1 MTWRNISIVM
11 AMAIMGSMNPAA
23 PQDPKSEPEPNEL
36 TYRVQSQLVQIYL
49 TVTEG
54 SHRISDLKMADFS
67 ISEDAVA
74 KDADRLDS
82 GQVPLQV
89 ALLLDTSESMREA
102 LPSTQEAAAY
112 FVESLS
118 PGDRVTLIPFN
129 SDIRSVHQLTDDRT
143 PILHAIRSTQAVGG
157 TKLYDALLFAMKH
170 LSGKEGRKAIVAFSD
185 GEDTARSSS
194 INIVLSAAAR
204 YGFPIYTIG
213 AGAGLRRDSLKRVM
227 RQLADINS
235 GKMYVVEDPRDL
247 RSAFAEVSSELRS
260 AYVLNYYTQV
270 PFDGRWHDVKI
281 ALASPKYRVHCRR
294 GFYAKAGGAAG
305 LLTDLGDNDR
315 KAGVNMRDFAVD
327 IPEGAAKV
335 AATEVLKTQVVMRD
349 LDSRP
354 VLAAAAP
361 PTPTG
366 NQSKTPVFKVE
377 SRFVEV
383 PVILES
389 PTGRELPAL
398 TEKDF
403 RIYEDNQLREIAF
416 FSRDTAT
423 QNLSQLRD
431 KAMKKVTV
439 PDNSVTLSS
448 ESDNVLLGRYY
459 VVLDDMMSDVS
470 SFLQTKAAAEKI
482 VREFHSPMRPVSLH
496 FTSQAQADILAQ
508 DNLEVMIQKIRKS
521 LPRASRELT
530 TSDNIMSV
538 YEAYLIERGDTQAT
552 QLAELRYASSLL
564 LRYKNDL
571 GEVEGQEV
579 ASPEMV
585 VNSVQ
590 NTSRQLVASNFAQ
603 LTRALDGLRAVVA
616 AAASD
621 PGTHPKVVVFLSAG
635 FSIGRT
641 SARGDMA
648 GMLDRIIAAAKRSS
662 IKLNAVDAAGLTVD
676 ESLGIG
682 ANGAFL
688 VRNPH
693 LSSILSE
700 HARSWHSDKQSP
712 LSQMATE
719 TTGKFIHSTNDLVGA
734 ASSVMRSSGQLY
746 YLGYLSKQPA
756 DGRFHRIRVTS
767 SLAMAK
773 IHARKGYIA
782 GRQNAPETLAAT
794 SPEGEDWEGVLA
806 RANDARKKGDMKEL
820 AGALEQLVRRFPNE
834 SSFWFNLGVAHLKLG
849 NPLRSVEV
857 LQKAFALSPDDK
869 AIALTLSQA
878 FMASGSPEAASETL
892 EIMARRHP
900 RDVELLML
908 LGRVYESDSR
918 VEQAYET
925 YRRILDLSLA
935 PPLDL
940 YVLLTRTSM
949 RLGRRVEAGLFIDD
963 FLRRGGPA
971 GQVEAWRRVLGPTS
985 Q

>member
-1 MTWRNISIVM
+1 MTSRNALILFLM
-11 AMAIMGSMNPAA
+11 ALTCLANPAVS
-23 PQDPKSEPEPNEL
+23 QDPKPQGEPQEL

-54 SHRISDLKMADFS
+54 TQRISDLKQSDFS
-67 ISEDAVA
+67 VAEDAVA
-74 KDADRLDS
+74 KDIDRLDS
-82 GQVPLQV
+82 GTVPLQV

-118 PGDRVTLIPFN
+118 VRDRVTLVPFN
-129 SDIRSVHQLTDDRT
+129 SDIRSIPQLSDDRA

-194 INIVLSAAAR
+194 LNIVMAAAAR
-204 YGFPIYTIG
+204 YGFPIYSIG

-247 RSAFAEVSSELRS
+247 RDAFAEVASELSS

-281 ALASPKYRVHCRR
+281 SLSNPKYRVHCRR
-294 GFYAKAGGAAG
+294 GFYAKAGGSSA
-305 LLTDLGDNDR
+305 LLTDLGENER
-315 KAGVNMRDFAVD
+315 KRTFNVRDYAD
-327 IPEGAAKV
+327 APEGAAKV
-335 AATEVLKTQVVMRD
+335 AATEVLKTPVSMRE
-349 LDSRP
+349 LEARP
-354 VLAAAAP
+354 LRGSAP
-361 PTPTG
+361 APGQSGT
-366 NQSKTPVFKVE
+366 QSKTPVFKVE

-383 PVILES
+383 PVIVES
-389 PTGRELPAL
+389 PTGRELPLL

-403 RIYEDNQLREIAF
+403 RVYEDDSLREIAF
-416 FSRDTAT
+416 FSRDIVT

-431 KAMKKVTV
+431 KAMKKVGA
-439 PDNSVTLSS
+439 PESAVTLSS
-448 ESDNVLLGRYY
+448 DGDNVLLGRYY
-459 VVLDDMMSDVS
+459 LVLDDMMSDVS
-470 SFLQTKAAAEKI
+470 SFLQTKTAAEKI
-482 VREFHSPMRPVSLH
+482 VREFHSPLRPVSLH

-508 DNLEVMIQKIRKS
+508 DSLEIMLQKIRKS

-585 VNSVQ
+585 INSVQ

-616 AAASD
+616 AATSD
-621 PGTHPKVVVFLSAG
+621 PGTHPKTAIFLSSG
-635 FSIGRT
+635 FSLGRT

-648 GMLDRIIAAAKRSS
+648 GMLDNIIAAAKRSAV
-662 IKLNAVDAAGLTVD
+662 KVNAIDAAGLTVD

-693 LSSILSE
+693 LSSILAE

-712 LSQMATE
+712 LFQMSSE
-719 TTGKFIHSTNDLVGA
+719 TGGKFVHSNNDLAAA
-734 ASSVMRSSGQLY
+734 ASTVMRSSGQLY

-767 SLAMAK
+767 SLSTAK

-794 SPEGEDWEGVLA
+794 SPEGEDWEGLLV
-806 RANDARKKGDMKEL
+806 RANEARKKGDMKEL
-820 AGALEQLVRRFPNE
+820 AASLEQLVRRFPNE
-834 SSFWFNLGVAHLKLG
+834 SNFWFNLGAAHLNLG
-849 NPLRSVEV
+849 NPLRAVEV

-869 AIALTLSQA
+869 TIALTLSQA
-878 FMASGSPEAASETL
+878 FMASGSPDAASETL

-900 RDVELLML
+900 RDVDLLML

-925 YRRILDLSLA
+925 YRRILDLSLT

-963 FLRRGGPA
+963 FLRRGGSA
-971 GQVEAWRRVLGPTS
+971 GQIESWRQVLGPAS

>member
-1 MTWRNISIVM
+1 MTCRNALILFLM
-11 AMAIMGSMNPAA
+11 ALTCLANPAVS
-23 PQDPKSEPEPNEL
+23 QDPKPQGEPQDL

-54 SHRISDLKMADFS
+54 TQRISDLKQSDFS
-67 ISEDAVA
+67 VSEDGVA
-74 KDADRLDS
+74 KDIDRLDS
-82 GQVPLQV
+82 GTVPLQV

-118 PGDRVTLIPFN
+118 VRDRVTLVPFN
-129 SDIRSVHQLTDDRT
+129 SDIRSIHQLSDDRA

-157 TKLYDALLFAMKH
+157 TKLYDALLFGMKH

-194 INIVLSAAAR
+194 LNIVMAAAAR

-247 RSAFAEVSSELRS
+247 REAFTEVSSELSS

-281 ALASPKYRVHCRR
+281 SLSNPKYRVHCRR
-294 GFYAKAGGAAG
+294 GFYAKAGGSSA
-305 LLTDLGDNDR
+305 LLTDLGENDR
-315 KAGVNMRDFAVD
+315 KRTFNVRDYAD
-327 IPEGAAKV
+327 APEGAAKV
-335 AATEVLKTQVVMRD
+335 AATEVLKTPVSMRE
-349 LDSRP
+349 LEASPLRSSAP
-354 VLAAAAP
+354 AAGQSG
-361 PTPTG
+361 T
-366 NQSKTPVFKVE
+366 QSKTPVFKVE

-383 PVILES
+383 PVIVES
-389 PTGRELPAL
+389 PTGRELPLL

-403 RIYEDNQLREIAF
+403 RVYEDDSLREIAF
-416 FSRDTAT
+416 FSRDIAT

-431 KAMKKVTV
+431 KAMKKVGA
-439 PDNSVTLSS
+439 PESSVTLSS
-448 ESDNVLLGRYY
+448 DGDNVLLGRYY
-459 VVLDDMMSDVS
+459 LVLDDMMSDVS
-470 SFLQTKAAAEKI
+470 SFLQTKTAAEKI
-482 VREFHSPMRPVSLH
+482 VREFHSPLRPVSLH

-508 DNLEVMIQKIRKS
+508 DSLEIMLQKIRKS

-585 VNSVQ
+585 INSVQ

-616 AAASD
+616 AATSD
-621 PGTHPKVVVFLSAG
+621 PGTHPKTAIFLSSG
-635 FSIGRT
+635 FSLGRT

-648 GMLDRIIAAAKRSS
+648 GMLDNIIAAAKRSTV
-662 IKLNAVDAAGLTVD
+662 KVNAIDAAGLTVD

-693 LSSILSE
+693 LSSILAE

-712 LSQMATE
+712 LFQMASE
-719 TTGKFIHSTNDLVGA
+719 TGGKFVHSNNDLASA
-734 ASSVMRSSGQLY
+734 ASTVMRSSGQLY

-767 SLAMAK
+767 SLSTAK

-794 SPEGEDWEGVLA
+794 SPEGEDWEGLLV
-806 RANDARKKGDMKEL
+806 RANEARKNGDMKEL
-820 AGALEQLVRRFPNE
+820 A
-834 SSFWFNLGVAHLKLG
+834 
-849 NPLRSVEV
+849 
-857 LQKAFALSPDDK
+857 
-869 AIALTLSQA
+869 
-878 FMASGSPEAASETL
+878 ASLEAAGAPISE
-892 EIMARRHP
+892 R
-900 RDVELLML
+900 VELLVQP
-908 LGRVYESDSR
+908 GRGSFESRESPAR
-918 VEQAYET
+918 
-925 YRRILDLSLA
+925 
-935 PPLDL
+935 
-940 YVLLTRTSM
+940 
-949 RLGRRVEAGLFIDD
+949 GRGVAKGVCAFAG
-963 FLRRGGPA
+963 
-971 GQVEAWRRVLGPTS
+971 
-985 Q
+985 